1 MSSKGWFSWSLPFGD
16 KCDPRCEQDLHNG
29 WCFVFPVVFVVLT
42 LALVGY
48 LRMNQS
54 WMLFS
59 LIILW
64 LFFGATWGFQ
74 RKLVV
79 RYWCRK
85 CLQAGG
91 PVCPYCGEKI
101 VIKKGYYVN
110 HLLFVTFYIGM
121 IGRCVKCGY
130 RRVIE
135 SSTSEE
141 ETLKT
146 LGLEEKQWKK
156 LAKETF

>member
-1 MSSKGWFSWSLPFGD
+1 
-16 KCDPRCEQDLHNG
+16 
-29 WCFVFPVVFVVLT
+29 
-42 LALVGY
+42 
-48 LRMNQS
+48 
-54 WMLFS
+54 MLFS

-64 LFFGATWGFQ
+64 LFFGATWKIQ
-74 RKLVV
+74 RNLVV
-79 RYWCRK
+79 HYWCRK

-91 PVCPYCGEKI
+91 SVCPHCGEKI
-101 VIKKGYYVN
+101 VIEKGYYVN

-130 RRVIE
+130 RRVIG
-135 SSTSEE
+135 SSK